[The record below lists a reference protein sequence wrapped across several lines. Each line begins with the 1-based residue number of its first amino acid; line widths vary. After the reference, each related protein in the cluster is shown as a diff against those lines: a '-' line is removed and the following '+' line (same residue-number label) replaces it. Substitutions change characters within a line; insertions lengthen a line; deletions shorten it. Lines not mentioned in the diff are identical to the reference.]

1 MVTLDEAVYRQ
12 NMQILSAN
20 GLQVTRFTDSSL
32 EGSLTAAKA
41 GTVFTSIP
49 YDAGWSVKVDG
60 KAVETYAVCDGAL
73 LAFDIDAGAHTV
85 EMRFLPRGLV
95 PGIVISL
102 LCLAILIIVS
112 VVLPRRR
119 AKRPPVPGDGE
130 RSPAEKAPEGPGGTA
145 SSAGEA
151 DAARSAASSQ
161 PEVPLYQPGPFRRS
175 SCHPSRRILHRAA
188 RGNRGI
194 DALSAAGCSVT
205 HRRFSFPEPPAPQ
218 AKKAASDG
226 ENAEKGLAMG
236 GIV

>member
-102 LCLAILIIVS
+102 LCLAILIVVS

-130 RSPAEKAPEGPGGTA
+130 RAPAEKAPEGPGGTA

-161 PEVPLYQPGPFRRS
+161 PEVPLYQPG
-175 SCHPSRRILHRAA
+175 
-188 RGNRGI
+188 
-194 DALSAAGCSVT
+194 LSAAPPVAPPAESST
-205 HRRFSFPEPPAPQ
+205 EPPAET
-218 AKKAASDG
+218 G
-226 ENAEKGLAMG
+226 ESTPSQPPDAP
-236 GIV
+236 